1 MYFGVER
8 PSAVFL
14 DLNLPR
20 VDGWQVLVAI
30 SHDEQLRSIPVAYA
44 LAAKHYV
51 GAFWG
56 AKYLG
61 HSLGLGSRWRYR
73 GRKHYRERRPVDRST
88 FSSLLLRTRFGVA
101 WRVMPKRSFIGRLP
115 LQLGPIDE

>member
-1 MYFGVER
+1 MGKQALEYLRREGMYFGVER

-44 LAAKHYV
+44 LGAKHYV
-51 GAFWG
+51 GAFGERSVWGTRSVWG
-56 AKYLG
+56 AG
-61 HSLGLGSRWRYR
+61 GGIAAENITVN
-73 GRKHYRERRPVDRST
+73 GD
-88 FSSLLLRTRFGVA
+88 
-101 WRVMPKRSFIGRLP
+101 
-115 LQLGPIDE
+115 Q